1 MAESAVGL
9 VMEIL
14 VPLLVQETRLMK
26 GIHDKVES
34 MKGELEMIQSFLKDV
49 DTRAEKEEMN
59 KVLKTWVKQVREHYN
74 KSGLW

>member
-14 VPLLVQETRLMK
+14 VPLLVQEARLMK

-34 MKGELEMIQSFLKDV
+34 MKGE
-49 DTRAEKEEMN
+49 
-59 KVLKTWVKQVREHYN
+59 
-74 KSGLW
+74 